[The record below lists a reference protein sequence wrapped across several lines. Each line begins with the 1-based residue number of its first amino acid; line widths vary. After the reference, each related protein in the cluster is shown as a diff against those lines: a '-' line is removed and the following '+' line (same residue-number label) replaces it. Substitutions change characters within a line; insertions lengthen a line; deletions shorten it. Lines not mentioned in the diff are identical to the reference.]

1 MHLKKNQTALDR
13 ENTMLVGKPK
23 KAFCLCAV
31 EMAWSATA
39 VKWVLKGFNDCRSL
53 QT

>member
-1 MHLKKNQTALDR
+1 
-13 ENTMLVGKPK
+13 MLVGKPRRV
-23 KAFCLCAV
+23 LCCVLVAV

-39 VKWVLKGFNDCRSL
+39 VKWVLKRFNDCRSL